1 MFASQ
6 TSNILL
12 FQKKLRNK
20 DKKSNQFWQGFL
32 QEVKN
37 GTTHNEKLHKIK
49 LLGKWILRLR

>member
-20 DKKSNQFWQGFL
+20 DKKSNQFWQNFL

-37 GTTHNEKLHKIK
+37 GITHNEKLHKIR
-49 LLGKWILRLR
+49 LFRKWILRI